1 MPSALSLMLL
11 KTKFLKVMV
20 WGDMAQQFPSL
31 ADQYMSFVFTKH
43 PLARN
48 QYAALGLGNIELPKT
63 PFVLGKEKEIVLIVK
78 LLASVK
84 FKSFDGVL
92 FFFSISVS
100 FHYCVGMLHVSYR
113 VLFSYKLEDLSFY
126 SSTLRLWSP
135 CITEIMLLL

>member
-1 MPSALSLMLL
+1 
-11 KTKFLKVMV
+11 
-20 WGDMAQQFPSL
+20 
-31 ADQYMSFVFTKH
+31 MSFVFTKR

-48 QYAALGLGNIELPKT
+48 WYAALGLGNIELPET
-63 PFVLGKEKEIVLIVK
+63 PFVLGKEKETVLIVT